1 MAKSDQ
7 GNDVFLECI
16 EGTPLETSQTPGSEQ
31 PETHRSSPAT
41 VSGESTNGLDSP
53 QTARDQTIEEKH
65 QAALAEY
72 ENKHYVACRD
82 KCMELLRDVNLPSIT
97 RCQILQLFASCSYYY
112 GAKHALEQALII
124 ASNVRAGDRVIVRG
138 STSNPFATRLH
149 NPTTAFIMSLKNDK
163 FPSSESFDAINEALS
178 SDAERKDAIK
188 QGNAIFAFTLKN
200 KAGETESW
208 HIDLK
213 NKGQAAKGLGEK
225 PTVTLSLSDE
235 EFGKLVAGKAN
246 AQRLF
251 MSGKLKV
258 KGDVMKATKL
268 EGVMAKARGP
278 KAKL

>member
-82 KCMELLRDVNLPSIT
+82 KCMELLRDGNLPSIT

-124 ASNVRAGDRVIVRG
+124 ASNLENLDPSHVLQKDVEDMLEDLEQFRPKDGAPRAY
-138 STSNPFATRLH
+138 
-149 NPTTAFIMSLKNDK
+149 
-163 FPSSESFDAINEALS
+163 
-178 SDAERKDAIK
+178 IK
-188 QGNAIFAFTLKN
+188 EF
-200 KAGETESW
+200 EY
-208 HIDLK
+208 
-213 NKGQAAKGLGEK
+213 
-225 PTVTLSLSDE
+225 DE
-235 EFGKLVAGKAN
+235 N
-246 AQRLF
+246 
-251 MSGKLKV
+251 
-258 KGDVMKATKL
+258 
-268 EGVMAKARGP
+268 
-278 KAKL
+278 